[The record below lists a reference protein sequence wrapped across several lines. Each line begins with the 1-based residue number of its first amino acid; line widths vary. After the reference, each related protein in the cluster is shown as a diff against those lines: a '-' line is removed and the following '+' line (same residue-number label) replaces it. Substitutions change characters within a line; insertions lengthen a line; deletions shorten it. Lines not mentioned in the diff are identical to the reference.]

1 MAMEREVR
9 EVFPRDVVAVHIGD
23 QLGFYARV
31 EEILP
36 DVKPGWRQFR
46 FLTLTADRKEMT
58 WVLEPR
64 QIDVEPFTMGGTSVR
79 IERLAD
85 PVPAP
90 RSAPDTSPDD
100 ESKGRVIAFPG
111 RKEKP

>member
-1 MAMEREVR
+1 MSKREVR
-9 EVFPRDVVAVHIGD
+9 EVFTGDVIAVHIGD
-23 QLGFYARV
+23 HLGFYARV

-36 DVKPGWRQFR
+36 DVKPGWLKFR
-46 FLTLTADRKEMT
+46 FLTLTSDRKEMT

-64 QIDVEPFTMGGTSVR
+64 QIDGEPFTMGGTAVR
-79 IERLAD
+79 IERLPD

-90 RSAPDTSPDD
+90 PEEPAISPD
-100 ESKGRVIAFPG
+100 EEGKGRVIAFPG